1 MVSKVVE
8 ENLSSPEPV
17 FIAPQDD
24 LFSNVAFTL
33 RTGAAFPFDTNNIMT
48 FYTILCA
55 DWIFAV
61 GPRVF
66 RFKTRLSASEL
77 ASLYAKVQED
87 SKASS
92 LFAIFDKWIVVN
104 DAGAILASRPTTSTS
119 PSLDQAPRPSTCQA
133 HVAAKLS
140 CIPLNTTN
148 EAILKALALIFDD
161 AKFSHIL
168 VNRSPDNQTLVAI
181 AKPVDGLAFQ
191 RLAFSPFLRV
201 GRAIWSAALV
211 SVDPLS
217 FPLAAPSAERPTV
230 HRP

>member
-1 MVSKVVE
+1 MLE
-8 ENLSSPEPV
+8 LSS
-17 FIAPQDD
+17 APDP
-24 LFSNVAFTL
+24 LLSL
-33 RTGAAFPFDTNNIMT
+33 RPPLM
-48 FYTILCA
+48 
-55 DWIFAV
+55 
-61 GPRVF
+61 
-66 RFKTRLSASEL
+66 
-77 ASLYAKVQED
+77 
-87 SKASS
+87 
-92 LFAIFDKWIVVN
+92 
-104 DAGAILASRPTTSTS
+104 
-119 PSLDQAPRPSTCQA
+119 PRPSTCQA

-217 FPLAAPSAERPTV
+217 FPLAALSAEHPTI

>member
-1 MVSKVVE
+1 MS
-8 ENLSSPEPV
+8 LLYLYSSPV
-17 FIAPQDD
+17 
-24 LFSNVAFTL
+24 
-33 RTGAAFPFDTNNIMT
+33 
-48 FYTILCA
+48 LCA